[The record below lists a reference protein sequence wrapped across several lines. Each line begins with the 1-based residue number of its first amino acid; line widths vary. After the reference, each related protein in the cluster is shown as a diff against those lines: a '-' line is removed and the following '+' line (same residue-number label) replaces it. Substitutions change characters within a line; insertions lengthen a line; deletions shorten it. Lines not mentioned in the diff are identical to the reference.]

1 MSRHGHDSL
10 AFDDFSPPFFL
21 SLLIA
26 SFLTYYPHLFNHLRN
41 YLLTHFNKHFLTH
54 VLTSFFYLI
63 LDDHAPRRLPLS
75 PLQLARGTVLIID
88 ESGLTE
94 GTLTET
100 GNRSVAALKSI
111 ALHQKLPISYPFY
124 ELLVPTDLPLIVLT
138 SSPKGSALCGG
149 PNVLLVV
156 MCPVSGSGQKGDAD
170 APSEAQDSSNAPSHS
185 STVVDAMEEDGNQG
199 VNGHV
204 QEEED
209 KADEE
214 DDDDDDE
221 EYEEWITKARMW
233 WATVRMLDVT
243 ISDAVAAHCVESFAQ
258 ARQTDLR
265 LEQNAFH
272 QWLTISRLIAI
283 SEGAKEITAEHW
295 SSMRALEA
303 VRVDRA
309 HSARSCQ
316 E

>member
-1 MSRHGHDSL
+1 MTSSLCHYILLDS
-10 AFDDFSPPFFL
+10 FFSAFFL
-21 SLLIA
+21 LFY
-26 SFLTYYPHLFNHLRN
+26 FLTLLMNTF
-41 YLLTHFNKHFLTH
+41 LLTYFHPFSH
-54 VLTSFFYLI
+54 SI

-94 GTLTET
+94 GTLTEI

-111 ALHQKLPISYPFY
+111 ALHQKLPISYPYY
-124 ELLVPTDLPLIVLT
+124 ELLVPTDLPLIVVT
-138 SSPKGSALCGG
+138 SSPKGNALCGG

-156 MCPVSGSGQKGDAD
+156 LCPVSGSGQKGDAD
-170 APSEAQDSSNAPSHS
+170 ASSVSRGSSSDPSHS
-185 STVVDAMEEDGNQG
+185 STVIDAMDEDGNEAAD
-199 VNGHV
+199 GHV
-204 QEEED
+204 QKQEED
-209 KADEE
+209 E
-214 DDDDDDE
+214 DE

-243 ISDAVAAHCVESFAQ
+243 ISDAVAAQCVESFAQ
-258 ARQTDLR
+258 TRQTDLR

-295 SSMRALEA
+295 VSMRALEA

-309 HSARSCQ
+309 HTAWSSQ

>member
-1 MSRHGHDSL
+1 M
-10 AFDDFSPPFFL
+10 
-21 SLLIA
+21 
-26 SFLTYYPHLFNHLRN
+26 
-41 YLLTHFNKHFLTH
+41 
-54 VLTSFFYLI
+54 
-63 LDDHAPRRLPLS
+63 
-75 PLQLARGTVLIID
+75 LIID
-88 ESGLTE
+88 ETGLTE

-124 ELLVPTDLPLIVLT
+124 ELLVPTDLPLIVVT
-138 SSPKGSALCGG
+138 SSPKGNALCGG

-156 MCPVSGSGQKGDAD
+156 MCPVSDSGQKGDTD
-170 APSEAQDSSNAPSHS
+170 ASSVSQGSSIAPTHS
-185 STVVDAMEEDGNQG
+185 STVVDAMEEDRNEG
-199 VNGHV
+199 VVGQD
-204 QEEED
+204 QEEE
-209 KADEE
+209 AEDEDE
-214 DDDDDDE
+214 DE

-233 WATVRMLDVT
+233 WASVRMLNITV
-243 ISDAVAAHCVESFAQ
+243 SDAVAAQCVESFAQ

-265 LEQNAFH
+265 LAQNAFH

-309 HSARSCQ
+309 HTAWGCQ

>member
-1 MSRHGHDSL
+1 LLTLINTFLITYLH
-10 AFDDFSPPFFL
+10 PFFY
-21 SLLIA
+21 S
-26 SFLTYYPHLFNHLRN
+26 
-41 YLLTHFNKHFLTH
+41 
-54 VLTSFFYLI
+54 I
-63 LDDHAPRRLPLS
+63 LDDHALRRLPLS

-111 ALHQKLPISYPFY
+111 ALHQKLPISYPYY
-124 ELLVPTDLPLIVLT
+124 ELLVPTDLPLIVVT

-156 MCPVSGSGQKGDAD
+156 MCPMSGSAQKGDGD
-170 APSEAQDSSNAPSHS
+170 ASSVSKGSSSAPSHS
-185 STVVDAMEEDGNQG
+185 STAVDAMDEDRNEG
-199 VNGHV
+199 VDG
-204 QEEED
+204 QEQ
-209 KADEE
+209 
-214 DDDDDDE
+214 DDDEDEDEDEDE

-243 ISDAVAAHCVESFAQ
+243 ISDAVAAQCVESFAQ

-272 QWLTISRLIAI
+272 QWLTISRLVAI
-283 SEGAKEITAEHW
+283 SEGAREITAEHW

-303 VRVDRA
+303 IRVDRA
-309 HSARSCQ
+309 HTAWSCQ

>member
-1 MSRHGHDSL
+1 
-10 AFDDFSPPFFL
+10 
-21 SLLIA
+21 
-26 SFLTYYPHLFNHLRN
+26 
-41 YLLTHFNKHFLTH
+41 
-54 VLTSFFYLI
+54 
-63 LDDHAPRRLPLS
+63 
-75 PLQLARGTVLIID
+75 VLIID
-88 ESGLTE
+88 ESGLSE

-124 ELLVPTDLPLIVLT
+124 ELLVPTDLPLIMVT
-138 SSPKGSALCGG
+138 SSPKGNALCGG

-156 MCPVSGSGQKGDAD
+156 MCPASGSGQKGDAD
-170 APSEAQDSSNAPSHS
+170 ASSVSQGLSSDPSHS
-185 STVVDAMEEDGNQG
+185 STVVDAMEEDGNEAVDGQE
-199 VNGHV
+199 
-204 QEEED
+204 QEEDED
-209 KADEE
+209 EDEDDEE
-214 DDDDDDE
+214 DDE
-221 EYEEWITKARMW
+221 EYKEWITEARMW

-243 ISDAVAAHCVESFAQ
+243 ISDAVAAQCVESFAQ

-272 QWLTISRLIAI
+272 EWLTISRLIAI

-309 HSARSCQ
+309 HTAWSC
-316 E
+316 